1 MREQLVEIKKGQTG
15 TGLLVE
21 SDGFVSLDLKDN
33 RKLCES
39 IATEG
44 GMKELPRPF
53 IVNAIFQKFGV
64 ENANGR
70 IYPESVLKRE
80 VDKFQQVIKE
90 RRALMECNH
99 PESATIDLER
109 AAGNIIELHWEGRT
123 LVGKLELLITEG
135 FRKYGIIS
143 NLADQIAHLLLSGIV
158 IGVSSRALGTVTQ
171 RNGILYVND
180 DLELVCW
187 DIVSREST
195 PGSIMATNA
204 EDLNPYKEGLE
215 RDSSKLIKE
224 DKFSKFDKWLN
235 G

>member
-33 RKLCES
+33 RRLCES
-39 IATEG
+39 ITTEG
-44 GMKELPRPF
+44 GMRELPRPF
-53 IVNAIFQKFGV
+53 IVNAVFQKFGI

-70 IYPESVLKRE
+70 VYPEGVLKRE
-80 VDKFQQVIKE
+80 IEKYQQIIRDRMAIGEVE
-90 RRALMECNH
+90 H
-99 PESATIDLER
+99 PDSTTINLER
-109 AAGNIIELHWEGRT
+109 TAINVIELHWEGRT
-123 LVGKLELLITEG
+123 LVGKLEILITEG
-135 FRKYGIIS
+135 FRKYGVVS
-143 NLADQIAHLLLSGIV
+143 NLADQMAHLILSGIK
-158 IGVSSRALGTVTQ
+158 IGVSSRAIGTVTQ

-180 DLELVCW
+180 DLEIIAFDV
-187 DIVSREST
+187 VSRPST
-195 PGSIMATNA
+195 NSAFITNTY
-204 EDLNPYKEGLE
+204 EELEPYKEGLE